1 MKQDNSNM
9 GKDCRQNGCCKN
21 GKDTG
26 KHVSPFDTY
35 ALEMATRLKEAVG
48 GSITAIT
55 SPLLDTSFPLA
66 VLKMG
71 GFVPLPLWDGL

>member
-35 ALEMATRLKEAVG
+35 ALADNAQKDDCTNQTIPSDKAVR
-48 GSITAIT
+48 SAK
-55 SPLLDTSFPLA
+55 DWVDFNE
-66 VLKMG
+66 K
-71 GFVPLPLWDGL
+71 